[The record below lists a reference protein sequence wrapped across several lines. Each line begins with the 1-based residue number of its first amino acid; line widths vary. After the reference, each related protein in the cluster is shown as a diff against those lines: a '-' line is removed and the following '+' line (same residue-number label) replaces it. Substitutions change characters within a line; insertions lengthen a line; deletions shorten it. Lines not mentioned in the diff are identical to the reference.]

1 VEIGLWGREAPR
13 AIGPDNFV
21 APGAVGRSS
30 LRVVDLD
37 ALRARLSETSA
48 LRPVGRVVGVTGLL
62 LRVLLPGARISDV
75 LLIRRRGEPL
85 LAEVVGFQQG
95 EALAVPLGEPV
106 GVGPDDVVE
115 ATGQA
120 LQVSAGAALLGRV
133 LDGLGRPID
142 GRPAPGGLASVPVD
156 RPPPAALSR
165 RPVSKPFETG
175 VRAIDGLVTL
185 GVGQRVGLF
194 AGSGVGKST
203 LLGAIARGASADV
216 VVVALVGERGREVG
230 EFLEH
235 SLGEAGRRRSVV
247 VVATSDAPPVE
258 RLRAA
263 QVATAI
269 AEHYRD
275 LGKSVLLLVDSITR
289 FARAQREIGL
299 AAGEPPARRGY
310 PPSVF
315 TQLPRLLERS
325 GQGENGAI
333 TAIYTVLVEGSDMD
347 EPIADEVRGILDGH
361 IVLDRRLAA
370 RGHYPAID
378 VLSSLSRVMPSVS
391 TKQHQAAAQRAR
403 ALLAAYEEKRD
414 LITLGAYSKGSDPRL
429 DQAIAASPEL
439 ERFLRQDPAVIDP
452 AAASVDALR
461 GLAERYPEKR

>member
-1 VEIGLWGREAPR
+1 MDLEA
-13 AIGPDNFV
+13 
-21 APGAVGRSS
+21 
-30 LRVVDLD
+30 LK
-37 ALRARLSETSA
+37 ARLSEASA

-85 LAEVVGFQQG
+85 LAEVVGFQGG
-95 EALAVPLGEPV
+95 EALVVPLGEPI

-115 ATGQA
+115 ATGQS

-142 GRPAPGGLASVPVD
+142 GRPAPAGLTMVPVD
-156 RPPPAALSR
+156 RAPPAALSR
-165 RPVSKPFETG
+165 RPVSAPFETG
-175 VRAIDGLVTL
+175 VRAVDGLITL

-230 EFLEH
+230 EFLEQ

-263 QVATAI
+263 QVATAV
-269 AEHYRD
+269 AEYFRD

-315 TQLPRLLERS
+315 TLLPRLLERS
-325 GQGENGAI
+325 GQGEKGSI

-378 VLSSLSRVMPSVS
+378 VLSSLSRVMPNV
-391 TKQHQAAAQRAR
+391 TAKPQQAAAQRAR
-403 ALLAAYEEKRD
+403 ALLATYEEKRD
-414 LITLGAYSKGSDPRL
+414 LIALGAYSKGSDARL
-429 DQAIAASPEL
+429 DQASTAAPDL
-439 ERFLRQDPAVIDP
+439 DRFLCQD
-452 AAASVDALR
+452 AATIEPSATTLQTLKAL
-461 GLAERYPEKR
+461 ADKYPERR